1 MLSSVPAFTE
11 IRKIGSELALARR
24 AQSGARSTFREA
36 VGGEKPLDDA
46 PTHLQFTRDR
56 PLPHSRSVQRQDVLI
71 ASIALVSADR
81 LLSFHTRQASKLHLL
96 THQRMWQFWLNLFLW
111 LISLLSLRTARRD
124 VTCHR
129 ARLIIQ
135 RSSTVRIAGGHCFE
149 GDILNLW

>member
-1 MLSSVPAFTE
+1 MV
-11 IRKIGSELALARR
+11 
-24 AQSGARSTFREA
+24 
-36 VGGEKPLDDA
+36 DDA
-46 PTHLQFTRDR
+46 AAHMECERDR
-56 PLPHSRSVQRQDVLI
+56 PMWQSRSVERQDGLI
-71 ASIALVSADR
+71 ASIALVSAD
-81 LLSFHTRQASKLHLL
+81 LLLAFRVGQASKLHLL

-149 GDILNLW
+149 WDI